1 MRDPERIERLLS
13 LIQRVWEKYPDLRLG
28 QLLIVTGA
36 FSTEDN
42 FYVEDNVVEEALL
55 NAEKWEL

>member
-13 LIQRVWEKYPDLRLG
+13 LIQRVWEKHPDLRLG

-36 FSTEDN
+36 FSAEDN

-55 NAEKWEL
+55 NAEKWGL